1 MHLVQFIQ
9 QQVILGFHEHAE
21 GKTALEVKA
30 DGGEL
35 VIEAANHGEDEGAV
49 GNMFA
54 EVLEGVSHALEAPT
68 VVGEREVPW
77 AKVQNSASRWRAS
90 VSRFPRNRDSM
101 VNHIERGVEQDRCI
115 MSNSSREMAL

>member
-54 EVLEGVSHALEAPT
+54 EVLEGVSYALE
-68 VVGEREVPW
+68 GLRHR
-77 AKVQNSASRWRAS
+77 Q
-90 VSRFPRNRDSM
+90 
-101 VNHIERGVEQDRCI
+101 
-115 MSNSSREMAL
+115 